1 MILHDIVGN
10 LLFSPFL
17 YVSTEIAVVFFGQ
30 KVRKN
35 PTPFQEIFISI
46 IAIILFLICIGL
58 LVVFIGYAN

>member
-1 MILHDIVGN
+1 MILYDIVGN
-10 LLFSPFL
+10 LLFRPFL
-17 YVSTEIAVVFFGQ
+17 YVSTEVAVVFFGQ

-35 PTPFQEIFISI
+35 PTLFQEMFISI